1 MRNISRYDIAI
12 AVAIIFH
19 TIGFFG
25 MKYFGIEQM
34 AKTTPF
40 HLLLMCGLLFYT
52 HKRISIHFLL
62 FFILCAAG
70 GFVAEMI
77 GVNTGYLFGDYQYG
91 NMLGAKLNGVPLIIG
106 INWFIII
113 YCCGVTIRQF
123 VANLTARL
131 GAEEMI
137 EKTRLKTL
145 SLIVDGA
152 LIAVIFDVVLEPAA
166 VKMGYWQWANA
177 TVPWLNYFTW
187 FCVCAFLLTL
197 FHYFNINAKNKFAIH
212 LLMIQMI
219 FLLSVEIFL

>member
-1 MRNISRYDIAI
+1 
-12 AVAIIFH
+12 
-19 TIGFFG
+19 

-52 HKRISIHFLL
+52 HKRISIYFLL

-91 NMLGAKLNGVPLIIG
+91 NVLGAKLNGVPLIIG

-123 VANLTARL
+123 VVYLTSRL
-131 GAEEMI
+131 GAEDMI

-152 LIAVIFDVVLEPAA
+152 LMAVIFDVILEPAA
-166 VKMGYWQWANA
+166 VKMGYWQWVNA

-187 FCVCAFLLTL
+187 FCVSAFLLTL
-197 FHYFNINAKNKFAIH
+197 FHYFNITAKNKFAIH
-212 LLMIQMI
+212 LLKIQMI